1 MLQHYRFN
9 HERNVLEELAPVD
22 MNLNYHTDYQVN
34 VIIIIILYNALWI
47 IIKISCHYPF
57 IASEYIPKRGEDTTS
72 ES

>member
-9 HERNVLEELAPVD
+9 YEHNVLEELAPVD

-34 VIIIIILYNALWI
+34 VIIIILYNALWI
-47 IIKISCHYPF
+47 IIKFSCHYPF
-57 IASEYIPKRGEDTTS
+57 IASEHIPKRGEDTTS